1 MTDGAPNQCYLLS
14 SRRTSFIPVARM
26 IKEQQREGDSEGEER
41 AGGGDG
47 GGGVFVCMLLKK
59 ALVLI

>member
-14 SRRTSFIPVARM
+14 TRHTSFVPVVRM
-26 IKEQQREGDSEGEER
+26 IKEQQREGDSKGEER
-41 AGGGDG
+41 VGGGDG
-47 GGGVFVCMLLKK
+47 GGVLLCILLKK